1 MHTRPYAHCRLH
13 CNAVQQRDLCM
24 LLQLGKMMMKP
35 KVLISHIRPSPA
47 QPHTIHTCACH
58 RPQTPMQCSAFPL
71 QQHNTLCSS
80 KPLAKYF
87 FLNLFVMMQLN
98 WKLKAISFIF
108 HSQQET
114 YFFFSFHLPFIY
126 LYMCISLTYILS
138 FYLNSP
144 CTRCCSSLTRQT
156 QQTWP
161 TWRPQR

>member
-114 YFFFSFHLPFIY
+114 YFFFFSSPIHLLIHVYKSHLHPN
-126 LYMCISLTYILS
+126 

>member
-1 MHTRPYAHCRLH
+1 
-13 CNAVQQRDLCM
+13 
-24 LLQLGKMMMKP
+24 
-35 KVLISHIRPSPA
+35 
-47 QPHTIHTCACH
+47 
-58 RPQTPMQCSAFPL
+58 MQCSAFPL

-138 FYLNSP
+138 FYFYVKQPLHSLLFKPHPTNS
-144 CTRCCSSLTRQT
+144 TDLADVEAAEVT
-156 QQTWP
+156 QAVEVAK
-161 TWRPQR
+161 

>member
-1 MHTRPYAHCRLH
+1 MDGP
-13 CNAVQQRDLCM
+13 
-24 LLQLGKMMMKP
+24 
-35 KVLISHIRPSPA
+35 I
-47 QPHTIHTCACH
+47 
-58 RPQTPMQCSAFPL
+58 

-114 YFFFSFHLPFIY
+114 YFFFFSSPIHLLIHVVYYKSHLHPYPYTF
-126 LYMCISLTYILS
+126 MV
-138 FYLNSP
+138 NSP
-144 CTRCCSSLTRQT
+144 CTRCCSGLTRQT

-161 TWRPQR
+161 TRRPPRSSRPWRSPTRYRIRCPRGGRPRRLWSPRGGY